1 MKLFT
6 NKSNKN
12 DLYIYIY
19 NMYKY
24 VQNKPDLKTLQIF
37 FTNINSTDLSMK
49 FTMRGELLD
58 NLLIVRNFCTISKLL
73 D

>member
-1 MKLFT
+1 
-6 NKSNKN
+6 
-12 DLYIYIY
+12 
-19 NMYKY
+19 MYKY
-24 VQNKPDLKTLQIF
+24 VQNKPDLKTLHIF

-49 FTMRGELLD
+49 FTMHGELLD

>member
-1 MKLFT
+1 M
-6 NKSNKN
+6 
-12 DLYIYIY
+12 Y

-24 VQNKPDLKTLQIF
+24 VQNKPDLKTLHVF

-49 FTMRGELLD
+49 FTMYSELLD

>member
-1 MKLFT
+1 
-6 NKSNKN
+6 
-12 DLYIYIY
+12 
-19 NMYKY
+19 MYKY